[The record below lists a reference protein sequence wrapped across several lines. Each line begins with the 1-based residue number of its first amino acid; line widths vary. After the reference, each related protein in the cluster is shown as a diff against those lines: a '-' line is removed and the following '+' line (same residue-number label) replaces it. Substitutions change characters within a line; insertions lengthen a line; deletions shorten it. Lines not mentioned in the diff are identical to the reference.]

1 MLKSISDATVTEP
14 FTLGSTTKVL
24 LVTPAISDM
33 KTLISASRKFIF
45 ADANDKDAQASA
57 RSNIPLVKIIF

>member
-1 MLKSISDATVTEP
+1 
-14 FTLGSTTKVL
+14 